1 MISLYAFVTDLP
13 PNFFYFLRQLRFT
26 RLSFLPSIFKNLYQ
40 APSGYVAQIPEK
52 VVEVDGQFSFAVNSG
67 SYMFVFF
74 IYLLIGLIIYAASRK
89 YNNNRPLR
97 EMVEKVYNTRVKWGM
112 VWDLL
117 WLFALNIYF
126 CGFVQFKYTANGGDT
141 AIAALSLIIA
151 ISLPSVAFFYRA
163 KYYN

>member
-1 MISLYAFVTDLP
+1 
-13 PNFFYFLRQLRFT
+13 
-26 RLSFLPSIFKNLYQ
+26 
-40 APSGYVAQIPEK
+40 
-52 VVEVDGQFSFAVNSG
+52 
-67 SYMFVFF
+67 MFVFF

-126 CGFVQFKYTANGGDT
+126 CGFVQFRYTANGGDT